1 MIKGSVIKD
10 YSRAK
15 YTKVAP
21 GVSGKPAEAW
31 IARPGTPRKP
41 LFWLRLYR
49 RGKRKQEALRPE
61 VVE

>member
-21 GVSGKPAEAW
+21 GVSGKPATEVWTAG
-31 IARPGTPRKP
+31 PKKP